1 MIRKFRAK
9 HPERM
14 VVLPA
19 SLSPSGVPLRLAHG
33 DVFELDAKRVDRFI
47 RRSLDNGDLEEI
59 TAAATGEKGKTK

>member
-33 DVFELDAKRVDRFI
+33 DVFEIDAKRVDRFI

-59 TAAATGEKGKTK
+59 TATGEKGKTK